1 MFEIMTPENSATV
14 RLTNNFTGHSAEVIT
29 GNNVKSIAYA
39 VFCFARMQKVSAR
52 DVGYSIA
59 SKA

>member
-14 RLTNNFTGHSAEVIT
+14 RLTNNLTGHSSEVIT
-29 GNNVKSIAYA
+29 GNSIKSIAYA
-39 VFCFARMQKVSAR
+39 VFCFARAQKVSAGN
-52 DVGYSIA
+52 VGYSIT